1 MGIRKLMITDNDR
14 GEDGKPASPVGRR
27 SILSIIIPLLPY
39 TWSRER
45 PDLQWRVIVAL
56 LLLLATKFATLAIPL
71 LFKLVTDALA
81 GFEGPPPAGLP
92 WLVWLVA
99 APVPIVVAYCVA
111 RVMESSLTQ
120 LRDGLFGKVAMHAVR
135 RLAVRT
141 FAHLHE
147 LSLRYH
153 LERKIGGLSRVL
165 ERGRNGIEIIV
176 RLVAMQLLP
185 TFIELLLI
193 VGYMMW
199 QFDWRYVATVVL
211 TVVSYVVLTY
221 RLTEYRLGIR
231 RQVNSTDTESNS
243 RAIDSLINYEAVK
256 YFNNEDREVERYNSV
271 MKRYEDASVKAI
283 ASLSMTNSAN
293 TILFTIGLGAAMI
306 MCALEV
312 KAGTKT
318 IGDFVLVNAMM
329 LQLYQPLYFVGLAY
343 REVKQAATDIEAMW
357 SVLADDPEVRDRAGA
372 RPLEV
377 ASGVIRFDN
386 VVFAYEPERKI
397 LNGVS
402 FEVPSGK
409 SLAVVGP
416 SGSGKSTIARLLF
429 RFYDVTSGR
438 ILIDGQDISDV
449 TQISLRAAIGIVPQD
464 TVLFNDTIRYNIC
477 YGRWSATDAELE
489 DATRHAQLDGL
500 IGVAS
505 EGYETEV
512 GERGLK
518 LSGGEKQRVA
528 IARTILKN
536 PRILILDE
544 ATSALDTRTEKE
556 IQNALER
563 ISRNRTTLI
572 IAHRLSTVVDADEII
587 VLDQGMVA
595 ERGTHQVLLA
605 KGGLYANMW
614 RHQHEANEA
623 QEVRN
628 SPDREAN

>member
-1 MGIRKLMITDNDR
+1 MITDSDR
-14 GEDGKPASPVGRR
+14 EKDGKPAPIVGRR
-27 SILSIIIPLLPY
+27 AILSIIIPLLPY
-39 TWSRER
+39 IWPRER
-45 PDLQWRVIVAL
+45 PDLQLRAIIAL
-56 LLLLATKFATLAIPL
+56 LLLLATKLATLTVPL

-81 GFEGPPPAGLP
+81 GLEGPPAAGP
-92 WLVWLVA
+92 QWLLWLA
-99 APVPIVVAYCVA
+99 APVPIVVAYCVT
-111 RVMESSLTQ
+111 RIMESTVAQ

-147 LSLRYH
+147 LSLRFH

-185 TFIELLLI
+185 TFIELMLI

-199 QFDWRYVATVVL
+199 QFDWRYVATVLL
-211 TVVSYVVLTY
+211 TVVCYVVLTY
-221 RLTEYRLGIR
+221 RLTEYRLGVR
-231 RQVNSTDTESNS
+231 RNVNSTDTESNS

-256 YFNNEDREVERYNSV
+256 YFNNEDREIERYDSV

-283 ASLSMTNSAN
+283 TSLSMMNSAN
-293 TILFTIGLGAAMI
+293 TILFTMGLGTAMI
-306 MCALEV
+306 MCVLEV

-343 REVKQAATDIEAMW
+343 REIKQAATDIEAMW
-357 SVLADDPEVRDRAGA
+357 SVLAEDPEIKDRAGA
-372 RPLEV
+372 RPLKV

-386 VVFAYEPERKI
+386 VVFVYEPERKI
-397 LNGVS
+397 LKGVS
-402 FEVPSGK
+402 SEVPSGK

-429 RFYDVTSGR
+429 RLYNVTSGR
-438 ILIDGQDISDV
+438 ILIDGQDISEV

-477 YGRWSATDAELE
+477 YGRWSATDGELE
-489 DATRHAQLDGL
+489 DAKRHAQLDGL

-528 IARTILKN
+528 IARKILKN
-536 PRILILDE
+536 PHILVLDE
-544 ATSALDTRTEKE
+544 ATSALDNHNERE

-563 ISRNRTTLI
+563 VSRNRTTLI
-572 IAHRLSTVVDADEII
+572 IAHRLSTVVGADEII
-587 VLDQGMVA
+587 VLDQGVVA
-595 ERGTHQVLLA
+595 ECGTHNVLLA
-605 KGGLYANMW
+605 NDGLYANMW

-623 QEVRN
+623 QEIRN
-628 SPDREAN
+628 

>member
-1 MGIRKLMITDNDR
+1 MITDSDR
-14 GEDGKPASPVGRR
+14 EKDGKPAPIGGRR
-27 SILSIIIPLLPY
+27 AILSIIIPLLPY
-39 TWSRER
+39 IWPRER
-45 PDLQWRVIVAL
+45 PDLQLRAIIAL
-56 LLLLATKFATLAIPL
+56 LLLLATKLATLAIPL

-81 GFEGPPPAGLP
+81 GSGGPAAAGP
-92 WLVWLVA
+92 QWLLWLA
-99 APVPIVVAYCVA
+99 APVPIVVAYCVT
-111 RVMESSLTQ
+111 RIMESTVAQ

-147 LSLRYH
+147 LSLRFH

-193 VGYMMW
+193 AGYMMW
-199 QFDWRYVATVVL
+199 QFDWRYVATVLL
-211 TVVSYVVLTY
+211 TVVCYVIMTY

-231 RQVNSTDTESNS
+231 RNVNSTDTESNS

-256 YFNNEDREVERYNSV
+256 YFNNEDREIERYDSV
-271 MKRYEDASVKAI
+271 MKRYEDASVQAI
-283 ASLSMTNSAN
+283 TSLSMMNSAN
-293 TILFTIGLGAAMI
+293 TILFTMGLGTAMI
-306 MCALEV
+306 MCVLEV

-318 IGDFVLVNAMM
+318 IGDFVLINAMM

-343 REVKQAATDIEAMW
+343 REIKQAATDIEAMW
-357 SVLADDPEVRDRAGA
+357 AVLAEDPEIKDRADA
-372 RPLEV
+372 RPLKV
-377 ASGVIRFDN
+377 ASGVISFDN
-386 VVFAYEPERKI
+386 VLFAYEPERKI
-397 LNGVS
+397 LKGVS

-429 RFYDVTSGR
+429 RMYNVTSGR
-438 ILIDGQDISDV
+438 ILIDGQDISEV
-449 TQISLRAAIGIVPQD
+449 TQISLREAIGIVPQD
-464 TVLFNDTIRYNIC
+464 TVLFNDTLRYNIC
-477 YGRWSATDAELE
+477 YGRWSATDAEVE
-489 DATRHAQLDGL
+489 DATRRAQLDGL
-500 IGVAS
+500 IHAAS

-536 PRILILDE
+536 PHILVLDE

-563 ISRNRTTLI
+563 VSRNRTTLI
-572 IAHRLSTVVDADEII
+572 IAHRLSTVVGADEII
-587 VLDQGMVA
+587 VLDRGVVA
-595 ERGTHQVLLA
+595 ERGTHHVLLA
-605 KGGLYANMW
+605 NGGLYANMW
-614 RHQHEANEA
+614 CHQHQASEA

-628 SPDREAN
+628 SN

>member
-1 MGIRKLMITDNDR
+1 M
-14 GEDGKPASPVGRR
+14 
-27 SILSIIIPLLPY
+27 
-39 TWSRER
+39 
-45 PDLQWRVIVAL
+45 
-56 LLLLATKFATLAIPL
+56 
-71 LFKLVTDALA
+71 
-81 GFEGPPPAGLP
+81 
-92 WLVWLVA
+92 
-99 APVPIVVAYCVA
+99 
-111 RVMESSLTQ
+111 
-120 LRDGLFGKVAMHAVR
+120 
-135 RLAVRT
+135 
-141 FAHLHE
+141 
-147 LSLRYH
+147 
-153 LERKIGGLSRVL
+153 
-165 ERGRNGIEIIV
+165 
-176 RLVAMQLLP
+176 
-185 TFIELLLI
+185 
-193 VGYMMW
+193 
-199 QFDWRYVATVVL
+199 
-211 TVVSYVVLTY
+211 
-221 RLTEYRLGIR
+221 
-231 RQVNSTDTESNS
+231 
-243 RAIDSLINYEAVK
+243 K

-293 TILFTIGLGAAMI
+293 TILFTVGLGAAMI

-357 SVLADDPEVRDRAGA
+357 SVLAEDPEVRDRTGA
-372 RPLEV
+372 KSLEV
-377 ASGVIRFDN
+377 AGGVIRFDN

-438 ILIDGQDISDV
+438 ILIDGQDISEV

-477 YGRWSATDAELE
+477 YGRWSATEAELE
-489 DATRHAQLDGL
+489 DATRHAQLGGL

-536 PRILILDE
+536 PAHPDTRRGDLRARYQDRE
-544 ATSALDTRTEKE
+544 GNPERAGAGFPQPDDAHHRPSALNGRRCRRDHRARQRRGRRARHAPGIACQRRPLCEHVASSTR
-556 IQNALER
+556 
-563 ISRNRTTLI
+563 
-572 IAHRLSTVVDADEII
+572 
-587 VLDQGMVA
+587 G
-595 ERGTHQVLLA
+595 
-605 KGGLYANMW
+605 
-614 RHQHEANEA
+614 
-623 QEVRN
+623 
-628 SPDREAN
+628 PCDRRD

>member
-1 MGIRKLMITDNDR
+1 MITDSDR
-14 GEDGKPASPVGRR
+14 EKDGKPAPIVGRR
-27 SILSIIIPLLPY
+27 AILSIIIPLLPY
-39 TWSRER
+39 IWPRER
-45 PDLQWRVIVAL
+45 PDLQQRAIIAL
-56 LLLLATKFATLAIPL
+56 LLLLATKLATLTVPL

-81 GFEGPPPAGLP
+81 GLEGPPAAGP
-92 WLVWLVA
+92 QWLLWLA
-99 APVPIVVAYCVA
+99 APVPIVVAYCVT
-111 RVMESSLTQ
+111 RIMESTVAQ

-147 LSLRYH
+147 LSLRFH

-185 TFIELLLI
+185 TFIELMLI

-199 QFDWRYVATVVL
+199 QFDWRYVATVLL
-211 TVVSYVVLTY
+211 TVVCYVVLTY

-231 RQVNSTDTESNS
+231 RNVNSTDTESNS

-256 YFNNEDREVERYNSV
+256 YFNNEDREVERYDSV

-283 ASLSMTNSAN
+283 TSLSMMNSAN
-293 TILFTIGLGAAMI
+293 TILFTMGLGTAMI
-306 MCALEV
+306 MCVLEV

-318 IGDFVLVNAMM
+318 IGDFVLINAMM

-343 REVKQAATDIEAMW
+343 REIKQAATDIEAMW
-357 SVLADDPEVRDRAGA
+357 SVLAEDPEIKDRADA
-372 RPLEV
+372 RPLKV

-397 LNGVS
+397 LKGVS

-429 RFYDVTSGR
+429 RLYNVTSGR
-438 ILIDGQDISDV
+438 ILIDGQDISEV

-477 YGRWSATDAELE
+477 YGRWLATDAEVENAARL
-489 DATRHAQLDGL
+489 AQLDRL
-500 IGVAS
+500 IRVAP

-518 LSGGEKQRVA
+518 VSGGEKQRVA

-536 PRILILDE
+536 PHILVLDE
-544 ATSALDTRTEKE
+544 ATSALDTQTEKE

-563 ISRNRTTLI
+563 VSRNRTTLI
-572 IAHRLSTVVDADEII
+572 IAHRLSTVVGADEII
-587 VLDQGMVA
+587 VLDQGVVA
-595 ERGTHQVLLA
+595 ECGTHNVLLA
-605 KGGLYANMW
+605 NGGLYANMW

-623 QEVRN
+623 QEIRN
-628 SPDREAN
+628 

>member
-1 MGIRKLMITDNDR
+1 MITDSDR
-14 GEDGKPASPVGRR
+14 EKDGKPAPIVGRR
-27 SILSIIIPLLPY
+27 AILSIIIPLLPY
-39 TWSRER
+39 IWPRER
-45 PDLQWRVIVAL
+45 PDLQLRAIIAL
-56 LLLLATKFATLAIPL
+56 LLLLATKLATLTVPL

-81 GFEGPPPAGLP
+81 GLEGPPAAGP
-92 WLVWLVA
+92 QWLLWLA
-99 APVPIVVAYCVA
+99 APVPIVVAYCVT
-111 RVMESSLTQ
+111 RIMESTVAQ

-147 LSLRYH
+147 LSLRFH

-185 TFIELLLI
+185 TFIELMLI

-199 QFDWRYVATVVL
+199 QFDWRYVATVLL
-211 TVVSYVVLTY
+211 TVVCYVVLTY
-221 RLTEYRLGIR
+221 RLTEYRLGVR
-231 RQVNSTDTESNS
+231 RNVNSTDTESNS

-256 YFNNEDREVERYNSV
+256 YFNNEDREVERYDSV

-283 ASLSMTNSAN
+283 TSLSMMNSAN
-293 TILFTIGLGAAMI
+293 TILFTMGLGTAMI
-306 MCALEV
+306 MCVLEV

-318 IGDFVLVNAMM
+318 IGDFVLINAMM

-343 REVKQAATDIEAMW
+343 REIKQAATDIEAMW
-357 SVLADDPEVRDRAGA
+357 SVLAEDPEIKDRADA
-372 RPLEV
+372 RPLKV

-397 LNGVS
+397 LKGVS

-429 RFYDVTSGR
+429 RLYNVTSGR
-438 ILIDGQDISDV
+438 ILIDGQDISEV

-477 YGRWSATDAELE
+477 YGRWLATDAEVENAARL
-489 DATRHAQLDGL
+489 AQLDRL
-500 IGVAS
+500 IRVAP

-518 LSGGEKQRVA
+518 VSGGEKQRVA

-536 PRILILDE
+536 PHILVLDE
-544 ATSALDTRTEKE
+544 ATSALDTQTEKE

-563 ISRNRTTLI
+563 VSRNRTTLI
-572 IAHRLSTVVDADEII
+572 IAHRLSTVVGADEII
-587 VLDQGMVA
+587 VLDQGVVA
-595 ERGTHQVLLA
+595 ECGTHNVLLA
-605 KGGLYANMW
+605 NGGLYANMW

-623 QEVRN
+623 QEIRN
-628 SPDREAN
+628 

>member
-1 MGIRKLMITDNDR
+1 MITDSDR
-14 GEDGKPASPVGRR
+14 EKDGKPAPIVGRR
-27 SILSIIIPLLPY
+27 AILSIIIPLLPY
-39 TWSRER
+39 IWPRER
-45 PDLQWRVIVAL
+45 PDLQLRAIIAL
-56 LLLLATKFATLAIPL
+56 LLLLATKLATLTVPL

-81 GFEGPPPAGLP
+81 GLEGPPAAGRQ
-92 WLVWLVA
+92 WLLWLA
-99 APVPIVVAYCVA
+99 APVPIVVAYCVT
-111 RVMESSLTQ
+111 RIMESTVAQ

-147 LSLRYH
+147 LSLRFH

-185 TFIELLLI
+185 TFIELMLI

-199 QFDWRYVATVVL
+199 QFDWRYVATVLL
-211 TVVSYVVLTY
+211 TVVCYVVLTY
-221 RLTEYRLGIR
+221 RLTEYRLGVR
-231 RQVNSTDTESNS
+231 RNVNSTDTESNS

-256 YFNNEDREVERYNSV
+256 YFNNEDREVERYDSV
-271 MKRYEDASVKAI
+271 MKRYEDASVQAI
-283 ASLSMTNSAN
+283 TSLSMMNSAN
-293 TILFTIGLGAAMI
+293 TILFTMGLGTAMI
-306 MCALEV
+306 MCVLEV

-343 REVKQAATDIEAMW
+343 REIKQAATDIEAMW
-357 SVLADDPEVRDRAGA
+357 SVLAEDPEIKDRADA

-377 ASGVIRFDN
+377 ASGVISFDN
-386 VVFAYEPERKI
+386 VVFSYEPERKI
-397 LNGVS
+397 LKGVS

-429 RFYDVTSGR
+429 RLYNVTSGR
-438 ILIDGQDISDV
+438 ILIDGQDISEV

-477 YGRWSATDAELE
+477 YGRWLATDAEVENAARL
-489 DATRHAQLDGL
+489 AQLDRL
-500 IGVAS
+500 IRVAP

-536 PRILILDE
+536 PHILVLDE
-544 ATSALDTRTEKE
+544 ATSALDTQTEKE

-563 ISRNRTTLI
+563 VSRNRTTLI
-572 IAHRLSTVVDADEII
+572 IAHRLSTVVGADEII
-587 VLDQGMVA
+587 VLDQGVVA
-595 ERGTHQVLLA
+595 ECGTHNVLLA
-605 KGGLYANMW
+605 NGGLYANMW

-623 QEVRN
+623 QEIRN
-628 SPDREAN
+628 